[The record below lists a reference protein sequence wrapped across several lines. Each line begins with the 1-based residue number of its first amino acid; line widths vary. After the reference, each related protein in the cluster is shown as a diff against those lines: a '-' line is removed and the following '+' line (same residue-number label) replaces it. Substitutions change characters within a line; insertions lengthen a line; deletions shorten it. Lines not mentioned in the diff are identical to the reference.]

1 MPPISPVNLL
11 LADSL
16 PAEDLHAHLASL
28 GFRDPVAAVR
38 NLRGLGDDAAS
49 RPALSAVAGPL
60 IEAIG
65 RAPDPDGAL
74 VGLSRY
80 LAGRP
85 DRASFLQARQ
95 RDPASLGWL
104 VEILGTSPF
113 LAEILIRHGKYFD
126 TLLGELGPDVP
137 LVPAADEEFAAGFPS
152 SSSLVLFEVLKR
164 LKRRHILRI
173 ATRDILGRDSLQQAT
188 SRVSSLADWLV
199 QRALDVVL
207 RDRLAAERRA
217 RPPGT
222 FVVIGMGKLGGGE
235 LNYSSDIDL
244 MYVYEVE
251 GDEDESAHGFFHR
264 LARKLTEGLSAHSAE
279 GYLYRVDL
287 RLRPMGRSGSI
298 AHTLSDL
305 RVYYPTWGATFER
318 FALIKARPIAG
329 HLDLGQRF
337 LDAVRPFVYRAYL
350 DFAAVEEMYQYK
362 ARIDRAIERAE
373 GDRNVKV
380 GPGGIREVEL
390 FTQVLQLTYGAR
402 HPELQQSSTLAGL
415 EALQRTGLIT
425 AAVAEALTN
434 AYIFLRTVEH
444 RLQLVHETQ
453 THALARNRDQLAI
466 AARRLRFGGAEEL
479 EAALKAHRERVHEVY
494 QGLFERRPGTEDF
507 EARQFFRIL
516 GEEIP
521 DEEAVGH
528 LAGYGF
534 RDPASALATIRDL
547 GREALT
553 ATSPGTARNVL
564 ANLLAAWRPRLT
576 TCAHPERVLM
586 RFEQLSAE
594 TGAAAPL
601 ARTLLDQH
609 VMRDV
614 LTDVLD
620 SGELLALRLIR
631 NPELLDA
638 LVREPSSADE
648 LEEVF
653 QTALHAMDE
662 LDRREAMRQVR
673 RFKQREEFKL
683 LVGWLA
689 SGSLDRLQEGLSV
702 LASRCTASVA
712 QWHAPS
718 RGDAGAWVVLG
729 LGTLGG
735 EELTVHSDLD
745 LVTVYEDSASELRSD
760 LRWQSFVEIMRDFLS
775 RATEEGIVY
784 RIDTR
789 LRPEGTK
796 GPLAIPL
803 AAFRRY
809 LETRA
814 EPWERM
820 AWTRAR
826 VVAGSTDLA
835 LRVMDAVNRFVY
847 GRWDTLLPQ
856 YMAHV
861 RTRMEREVA
870 REGATRLDFKTGRGG
885 LSDIDFLLQ
894 LVQIREGPADARL
907 RTGGTRR
914 LLASLP
920 PTAWLSQAEREQLV
934 DAHRFLRTLELF
946 VRMEAD
952 SSVSWFRPDPDWLA
966 PLGVRMR
973 VPSPEGQQLLSK
985 YKDTTSA
992 VRSIYTSVLTRLAA
1006 SGHPGI

>member
-1 MPPISPVNLL
+1 MTPPSPVDLL
-11 LADSL
+11 LTDTL
-16 PAEDLHAHLASL
+16 PAEDVHAHLASL
-28 GFRDPVAAVR
+28 GFRDPAAAAR
-38 NLRGLGDDAAS
+38 NLRSLADDPAS
-49 RPALSAVAGPL
+49 RPALAEVAGPL

-65 RAPDPDGAL
+65 RAPDPDAAL

-85 DRASFLQARQ
+85 DRAAFLHERQ
-95 RDPASLGWL
+95 PDPASLGWL
-104 VEILGTSPF
+104 IEILGTSPF
-113 LAEILIRHGKYFD
+113 LAEILIRHGEYFD
-126 TLLGELGPDVP
+126 RLLGELGPDVP
-137 LVPAADEEFAAGFPS
+137 HAPAEDEEFATRFAS
-152 SSSLVLFEVLKR
+152 STGLVLIEVLKR

-188 SRVSSLADWLV
+188 ARISSLADWVV
-199 QRALDVVL
+199 QRTLDVVL
-207 RDRLAAERRA
+207 RDRLAAEGRA
-217 RPPGT
+217 QPPGT

-244 MYVYEVE
+244 MYVYDVE
-251 GDEDESAHGFFHR
+251 DDEDESGHAFFHR
-264 LARKLTEGLSAHSAE
+264 LARKLTEALGAHSAE

-298 AHTLSDL
+298 AQAL
-305 RVYYPTWGATFER
+305 RELRIYYPTWGATFER

-329 HLDLGQRF
+329 QLDLGRRF
-337 LDAVRPFVYRAYL
+337 LDEVRPFVYRAYL
-350 DFAAVEEMYQYK
+350 DFAALEEMYQYK

-373 GDRNVKV
+373 RERDVKV

-425 AAVAEALTN
+425 AAVSDALTS

-453 THALARNRDQLAI
+453 THTLGRSRDQLAI
-466 AARRLRFGGAEEL
+466 AARRLRFGAAAEL
-479 EAALKAHRERVHEVY
+479 EAALEAHRGRVHEVY
-494 QGLFERRPGTEDF
+494 RGVFERRPGTDDF

-521 DEEAVGH
+521 DEEAVVH

-534 RDPASALATIRDL
+534 RDAVSALTTIREL
-547 GREALT
+547 GREASAIT
-553 ATSPGTARNVL
+553 APGTARNVL
-564 ANLLAAWRPRLT
+564 ANLLAAWRPRLAT
-576 TCAHPERVLM
+576 SAHPERVLM
-586 RFEQLSAE
+586 RFEQLAVE
-594 TGAAAPL
+594 TGAAASL
-601 ARTLLDQH
+601 ARSLLDQD

-620 SGELLALRLIR
+620 SGELLAQRLIR

-638 LVREPSSADE
+638 LVRAPSTPSE
-648 LEEVF
+648 LETAFEA
-653 QTALHAMDE
+653 ALHAMDE
-662 LDRREAMRQVR
+662 LDRRKAMNQVR

-689 SGSLDRLQEGLSV
+689 SGSLDQLQEGLSV
-702 LASRCTASVA
+702 LATCCTESAA
-712 QWHAPS
+712 RWHAPS
-718 RGDAGAWVVLG
+718 QGEGAAWVVLG

-735 EELTVHSDLD
+735 GEVTAHSDLD
-745 LVTVYEDSASELRSD
+745 LVTVYEDSAREPASD
-760 LRWQSFVEIMRDFLS
+760 LRWQSFVEVMRDFLS

-796 GPLAIPL
+796 GPLATPF
-803 AAFRRY
+803 AAFTRY

-835 LRVMDAVNRFVY
+835 LRIQEAVDRFVY
-847 GRWDTLLPQ
+847 GRWDTALPQ
-856 YMAHV
+856 YMARV

-870 REGATRLDFKTGRGG
+870 RESATRLDFKTGRGG

-907 RTGGTRR
+907 RVGGTRR

-920 PTAWLSQAEREQLV
+920 PTSWLSQGEREQLV

-952 SSVSWFRPDPDWLA
+952 SSVGWFRPDPGPLT
-966 PLGVRMR
+966 PLGIRMR
-973 VPSPEGQQLLSK
+973 VPTPEGQQLLSR
-985 YKDTTSA
+985 YMDTTST
-992 VRSIYTSVLTRLAA
+992 VRSIYASVLTRLA
-1006 SGHPGI
+1006 SP